1 MHIHYGYTIEIACD
15 QPTPLITMLDVHPG
29 QRHDIT
35 APDTMVG
42 VGLATREAVSTGEL
56 YQDEFGNICRRIS
69 IPSGGARL
77 SAEGVIHHSG
87 FPEELPLGRDSM
99 APDALPPETIPFLLG
114 SRYCETEKLSQR
126 SWDRFGKIENGYERV
141 QAICDYVHSIVRFDY
156 SQARATRTA
165 FEVLED
171 GAGVCRDFAHLS
183 IALCRTLNIPAR
195 YCTGYLGDIGVEPEP
210 TPMDFSAWFEA
221 YLDGDWWTFDARHNT
236 PRIGRILIARGRD
249 ATDVPI
255 VHSFGP
261 HRLVRFDVVTEEVA
275 GSRFPVSAAGR
286 RDHRQRR
293 NVAAQGQG

>member
-15 QPTPLITMLDVHPG
+15 QPTPLITMLDVHPS
-29 QRHDIT
+29 QRQDIT
-35 APDTMVG
+35 APDTMTG
-42 VGLATREAVSTGEL
+42 VGLATGVAVSTGEL
-56 YQDEFGNICRRIS
+56 YQDDFGNICRRIA
-69 IPSGGARL
+69 IPRGGARI
-77 SAEGVIHHSG
+77 SAEGVFHHSG
-87 FPEELPLGRDSM
+87 FPEEMPLGRDSV
-99 APDALPPETIPFLLG
+99 APDALPPETLPFLLG

-156 SQARATRTA
+156 GQARATRTA
-165 FEVLED
+165 SEVLED

-261 HRLVRFDVVTEEVA
+261 HTLTRFDVVTEEVE
-275 GSRFPVSAAGR
+275 GSRFPVSAASR
-286 RDHRQRR
+286 RDHHLQRGHVTQEQR
-293 NVAAQGQG
+293 